1 MRILIYS
8 AYYEPEK
15 AASLY
20 LSTELY
26 EGLAKS
32 GCIVDLFV
40 PMPTRGIDEKTRKQY
55 KCKKIEEKCNGNL
68 RIHRVSLFRESK
80 NIVLR
85 AIRYIL
91 MNIIFV
97 LKSLTVKADLIFVQS
112 TPPTQG
118 LMAAIIK
125 RLKHIPFVYN
135 LQDVFPD
142 SLVGLGMTNEK
153 SLVWRIGKKIEL
165 ITYRNADNIIVISDA
180 IRDNIRKKGVPDN
193 KIHRI
198 YNWVNVENV
207 FPVKREENPVY
218 ERYKIEK
225 EKFNIVYAGNLGY
238 AQNIEAI
245 LNIAYEL
252 KSNEDIRF
260 IIFGEG
266 AQKQYYMDRASEK
279 GLSNITFLPLLP
291 YDEVSYV
298 YSLGDICMLTCKK
311 GFGKSAMPS
320 KMWNIMACG
329 SPVLAIFD
337 SESDVEHIVKD
348 ENIGY
353 FVDTEEYLDAV
364 EIINKAKENKKEL
377 IEKGKNARL
386 AVEKKYCSQMAVKEY
401 YKVILKGK

>member
-40 PMPTRGIDEKTRKQY
+40 PMPTRGIDKETRKHY
-55 KCKKIEEKCNGNL
+55 KSKKNEKKCNGNL
-68 RIHRVSLFRESK
+68 RIHRISLFRESK
-80 NIVLR
+80 SIVLR

-91 MNIIFV
+91 MNIFFI

-125 RLKHIPFVYN
+125 KIKHIPFVYN

-142 SLVGLGMTNEK
+142 SLVGLGMTDEK
-153 SLVWRIGKKIEL
+153 SLIWRIGKKIES
-165 ITYRNADNIIVISDA
+165 ITYQNADKIIVISDA
-180 IRDNIRKKGVPDN
+180 IRDNIRQKGVPN
-193 KIHRI
+193 HKIHKI
-198 YNWVNVENV
+198 YNWVNTENV
-207 FPVKREENPVY
+207 FPVKKEENPIY

-225 EKFNIVYAGNLGY
+225 DKFNIVYAGNLGY

-252 KSNEDIRF
+252 RSNEDIRF

-266 AQKQYYMDRASEK
+266 AQKQYYIETASEK

-291 YDEVSYV
+291 YNEVSYV
-298 YSLGDICMLTCKK
+298 YSLGDLCMLTCKK

-353 FVDTEEYLDAV
+353 FVDAEGYLEAV
-364 EIINKAKENKKEL
+364 EIIDKAKENKKEL
-377 IEKGKNARL
+377 IEKGKNARMV
-386 AVEKKYCSQMAVKEY
+386 VEKKYCSQMAVKKY
-401 YKVILKGK
+401 CDIILKGK